1 MGPWKAAQMFLEP
14 LDLNVIKQL
23 KVKLFGSLSKTG
35 KGHGTDIAVMLGLEG
50 YDVKTVDVNEIN
62 NYIERI
68 NSSSIINLSQQKEL
82 KFCPSTHIQF
92 KDYRLEG
99 HPNALT
105 FFAYLSDGTTVEETY
120 YSVGGGF
127 VIKENE
133 DEASVEDSCKPFPF
147 PIQSEA
153 DILKYIEEKKVSIYD
168 IVHENE
174 LAWRS
179 EAEIDSDVIELWST
193 MKSCIYR
200 GCHQEGILPG
210 GLNVTRRANKIST
223 NLIEDRVY
231 DSSDEWI
238 EEIKKCNHSFTN
250 VTKWVS
256 CFALAVN
263 EENASF
269 GRVVT
274 APTNGAAG
282 VIPAVLMYMLCFTD
296 KNRFQNI
303 KEFILVA
310 GEIGALFKKGST
322 ISAAMGGCQAEIGV
336 SSAMAAAGITQ
347 CLGGSHKQVLQA
359 AEIAM
364 EHHLGMTCD
373 PIMGLVQVPCIERNI
388 MGAMKAITA
397 SQVALA
403 GDPEIAKVTLDQVIK
418 TMKETA
424 AEMSEK
430 FKETSEGGLAVNIS
444 VAVPEC

>member
-1 MGPWKAAQMFLEP
+1 MEQISTFDIFKIGVGPSSSHTMGPWKAAQMFLAP
-14 LDLNVIKQL
+14 LDLNSIKSL

-50 YDVKTVDVNEIN
+50 YDVKTIDVNQIN
-62 NYIERI
+62 NYIEQI
-68 NSSSIINLSQQKEL
+68 SSSATINLSQQNKL
-82 KFCPSTHIQF
+82 DFNPSEAIEF
-92 KDYRLEG
+92 LDYKLEG

-105 FFAYLSDGTTVEETY
+105 FLVEKLDGTIIEETY

-127 VIKENE
+127 VINANEKKE
-133 DEASVEDSCKPFPF
+133 SKTDSEKPFPF

-153 DILKYIEEKKVSIYD
+153 DILKYINQKKVSIYD

-179 EAEIDSDVIELWST
+179 EKEIDNEVTELWST

-210 GLNVTRRANKIST
+210 GLKVTRRANKIST
-223 NLIEDRVY
+223 NLIENRTY
-231 DSSDEWI
+231 NTSDEWI
-238 EEIKKCNHSFTN
+238 DAIKECNHSFTN

-282 VIPAVLMYMLCFTD
+282 VIPAVIMYMLCFTD
-296 KNRFQNI
+296 KNKFQNI

-310 GEIGALFKKGST
+310 GEIGSLFKKGST

-347 CLGGSHKQVLQA
+347 CLGGTHKQ
-359 AEIAM
+359 I
-364 EHHLGMTCD
+364 
-373 PIMGLVQVPCIERNI
+373 P
-388 MGAMKAITA
+388 
-397 SQVALA
+397 
-403 GDPEIAKVTLDQVIK
+403 
-418 TMKETA
+418 
-424 AEMSEK
+424 
-430 FKETSEGGLAVNIS
+430 
-444 VAVPEC
+444 